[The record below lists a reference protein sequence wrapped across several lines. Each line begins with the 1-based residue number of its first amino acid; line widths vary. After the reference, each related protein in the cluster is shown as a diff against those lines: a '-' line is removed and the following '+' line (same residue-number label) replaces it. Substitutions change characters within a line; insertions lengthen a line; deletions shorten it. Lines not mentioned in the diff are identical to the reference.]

1 MKSLL
6 RNRDIRFH
14 LLFLTAAFLAGSAA
28 GFAYSQ
34 AVGMTVLLCGLFAV
48 VHFLLES
55 YQRSLSIR
63 RLSGELD
70 RLLHGDTMISF
81 SHYREGDL
89 EVLRDELS
97 KMTLR
102 LKEQSETLL
111 KDKQELSKALAD
123 ISHQIRTPLTS
134 LHLMTERLRQLPPD
148 SLDRKKL
155 LRDMETMLERIEWL
169 LNSLLKMSKLETGSI
184 TLQPQ
189 KINAYSLA
197 RKALSP
203 FQISL
208 ELREIEVFLSG
219 DRDAMILADEIW
231 TLEALQNVLKN
242 SIEHTPE
249 GGKILITVKRTPL
262 FSEIEV
268 TDSGSGISEKDLPHL
283 FERFYR
289 GEDAHKDSFGIGLS
303 LAQTILSRENAVIRA
318 KNAPP
323 MGASF
328 SLKFY

>member
-6 RNRDIRFH
+6 RNREIRFH

-28 GFAYSQ
+28 GFAHSQ
-34 AVGMTVLLCGLFAV
+34 AVGITILLCGLFAV
-48 VHFLLES
+48 VHFLFES

-70 RLLHGDTMISF
+70 RLLHGDAMISF

-189 KINAYSLA
+189 EINVYSLV

-303 LAQTILSRENAVIRA
+303 LAQTILSKENAVIRA
-318 KNAPP
+318 KNTPP